1 MRRIAGALIGVCAY
15 ASVASAGPGDSC
27 AVAAHL
33 VHADAALPRV
43 AAAIKAKNLKVVVA
57 GTGSSTLP
65 GANGAAA
72 AYPARLEEALQKKLP
87 DVKVT
92 IISLIKS
99 RQTAADMAAEFPK
112 VLATEKPNLVIWQTG
127 TADAMRGVST
137 DEFQVTLEQAVGKLR
152 DGGADV
158 IFVNPQYN
166 PRSDAVIGTAPYAEA
181 IRWVALGNALNLFDR
196 QAVMRQWGELG
207 TFDLLAATKSLDTA
221 ANVHECIGRL
231 LAHLVIQGLAVNGGE
246 DQKDKKSQ

>member
-1 MRRIAGALIGVCAY
+1 MPARSPRIWCR
-15 ASVASAGPGDSC
+15 PTPP
-27 AVAAHL
+27 
-33 VHADAALPRV
+33 LPRV
-43 AAAIKAKNLKVVVA
+43 AAAIKAKNLKIVVA

-87 DVKVT
+87 DVKV
-92 IISLIKS
+92 IVISLVKS

-112 VLATEKPNLVIWQTG
+112 VLAAEKPNLVIWQTG

-137 DEFQVTLEQAVGKLR
+137 DEFQATLEQAVGKLR

-158 IFVNPQYN
+158 IFMNPQYN
-166 PRSDAVIGTAPYAEA
+166 PRSDAVIATAPYAEA
-181 IRWVALGNALNLFDR
+181 IRWVALGNAVNLFDR
-196 QAVMRQWGELG
+196 QSIMRQWGELG

-231 LAHLVIQGLAVNGGE
+231 LANLVIQGVAVNGGE
-246 DQKDKKSQ
+246 DQKDKKTQ

>member
-15 ASVASAGPGDSC
+15 ASVASAGPGDAC

-43 AAAIKAKNLKVVVA
+43 AAAIKEKNLKIVVA

-72 AYPARLEEALQKKLP
+72 AYPARLEAALQKKLP

-92 IISLIKS
+92 VISLVKS

-112 VLATEKPNLVIWQTG
+112 VLAAEKPNLVIWQTG
-127 TADAMRGVST
+127 TADAMRGIST
-137 DEFQVTLEQAVGKLR
+137 DEFQATLEQAVGKLR
-152 DGGADV
+152 EGGADV

-181 IRWVALGNALNLFDR
+181 IRWVALGNAVNLFDR

-221 ANVHECIGRL
+221 ANVHDCIGRL
-231 LAHLVIQGLAVNGGE
+231 LANLVIQGLGVNGGE